1 LNNLQDKERLH
12 AMQQKDKR
20 AFDALF
26 RQYYRLLCLFSY
38 NMIRDK
44 VMAEEIVQEFFVSMW
59 ENPPLV
65 SDSVRSYF
73 YKSIYNRTL
82 NHISKANT
90 RLRNEDQYSTQ
101 IDQQSEEEAEDKELQ
116 NSISKAV
123 DSLPEKCKE
132 IFIMCKYNDMS
143 YSQVSEML
151 NISPKT
157 VENQMGIA
165 LKKLREL
172 LKPLFGKK

>member
-1 LNNLQDKERLH
+1 MNNHNDKELLH
-12 AMQQKDKR
+12 AIQQKDKR

-26 RQYYRLLCLFSY
+26 REYYRLLCLFSY

-44 VMAEEIVQEFFVSMW
+44 EQAEEIVQEFFITLW

-65 SDSVRSYF
+65 TDSVRSYF
-73 YKSIYNRTL
+73 YKAIYNRTL
-82 NHISKANT
+82 NYISKANT
-90 RLRNEDQYSTQ
+90 RLKNEDLYSQ
-101 IDQQSEEEAEDKELQ
+101 IDQQTEEETDDKELQ
-116 NSISKAV
+116 NFISKAV
-123 DSLPEKCKE
+123 DTLPEKCKE

-151 NISPKT
+151 HISPKT

>member
-1 LNNLQDKERLH
+1 
-12 AMQQKDKR
+12 
-20 AFDALF
+20 
-26 RQYYRLLCLFSY
+26 
-38 NMIRDK
+38 MIRDK
-44 VMAEEIVQEFFVSMW
+44 EQAEEIVQEFFITLW

-65 SDSVRSYF
+65 TDSVRSYF
-73 YKSIYNRTL
+73 YKAIYNRTL
-82 NHISKANT
+82 NYISKANT
-90 RLRNEDQYSTQ
+90 RLKNEDLYSQ
-101 IDQQSEEEAEDKELQ
+101 IDQQTEEETDDKELQ
-116 NSISKAV
+116 NFISKAV
-123 DSLPEKCKE
+123 DTLPEKCKE

-151 NISPKT
+151 HISPKT